1 MKFLTCTAIAAAL
14 VFSTAA
20 CQQQESPTANEPA
33 ATEAAAGD
41 LTALNGTWKTDKA
54 SVKFEQKPDDILLQG
69 GTYKCST
76 CIPPL
81 SVAADGQFHDVAGR
95 AYSDSMSVKVVD
107 DKTVEMKSRKG
118 GRDTFAATL
127 TVSADGN
134 TLTRK
139 FKDSSTP
146 NAPAVEG
153 ASSSSRAGPAPA
165 GAHAVG
171 GGGRRSPGADPRQ
184 AREEAGAGRAPCRR
198 FRRRR
203 RQRML
208 SAQQARLF
216 LSLTPEEQR
225 ARIAKLSPE
234 ELLSFDGWFEFWA
247 QRGQLPPLGEGWR
260 VWLMMAGRGFGKT
273 RAGAEW
279 IHRLALSRPV
289 RIALVGAT
297 IEEARSV
304 MSARYSK
311 TTSRR
316 TPRQARSSS
325 IARPSTCKVRVTSAK
340 R

>member
-33 ATEAAAGD
+33 ATEAAADD

-165 GAHAVG
+165 GAHAISGQWTPNEVKEYSEDALNATYKVDGNKVTWSGQGQTYTAEIG
-171 GGGRRSPGADPRQ
+171 GPAVPVTGDIGGSTVAVTQDGNSLKETFSREGKVVNETVTTVSADGKSMTWVVTDPRDGSKVSGT
-184 AREEAGAGRAPCRR
+184 A
-198 FRRRR
+198 
-203 RQRML
+203 
-208 SAQQARLF
+208 
-216 LSLTPEEQR
+216 
-225 ARIAKLSPE
+225 AK
-234 ELLSFDGWFEFWA
+234 
-247 QRGQLPPLGEGWR
+247 
-260 VWLMMAGRGFGKT
+260 T
-273 RAGAEW
+273 N
-279 IHRLALSRPV
+279 
-289 RIALVGAT
+289 
-297 IEEARSV
+297 
-304 MSARYSK
+304 
-311 TTSRR
+311 
-316 TPRQARSSS
+316 
-325 IARPSTCKVRVTSAK
+325 
-340 R
+340 